1 MKALVLLC
9 VIAGAASAATIE
21 TVALQ
26 NAPSPEA
33 PFVYKKFDRP
43 AVSDAAGERVAVFAR
58 LAGKKCLFALDSAGS
73 GTTVVCVHDLTPDA
87 LHVFTKIAT
96 NLGDASIN
104 AASAV
109 AWAARYSAGRAG
121 VFRSGP
127 AVVADIGDPV
137 PVPGTGLLQAF
148 SYARITDADDV
159 LFVATI
165 SGGGA
170 VAQGIFRCSGGNGNC
185 SAASGGTGTLTALAL
200 VNDPVPD
207 RPGRAFCKFLE
218 LDASTYGATFRA
230 ATQLDCSDGGET
242 PAVGVFRRPVAG
254 PTATVALEGEACT
267 PTPIPGGT
275 TYLRLPSAPGISNGG
290 MVAFQGTTGGLL
302 VNNVVY
308 LCDPATCPAS
318 PATDGVA
325 QGDFDGN
332 GNMFRTFSPPDVSDA
347 GDVAFSAKV
356 SGPAGTRDALY
367 IRRFDDSLETIV
379 LADVTPVPSSS
390 PAAIFDQ
397 AFAPRMS
404 SAGKV
409 TFGGRIERNASPS
422 KLRGVFLF
430 E

>member
-1 MKALVLLC
+1 MKALVLFC
-9 VIAGAASAATIE
+9 AIAGVASAATIE

-33 PFVYKKFDRP
+33 AFVYKKFDRP
-43 AVSDAAGERVAVFAR
+43 AVSDAAGERVAAFAR
-58 LAGKKCLFALDSAGS
+58 LAGKKCLFALDATGS
-73 GTTVVCVHDLTPDA
+73 GTTVVCQKDLTPDG
-87 LHVFTKIAT
+87 LHVFTKVAT

-104 AASAV
+104 AASTV
-109 AWAARYSAGRAG
+109 AWAARVSAGRSG
-121 VFRSGP
+121 VYRSGP
-127 AVVADIGDPV
+127 AVVAEIGDPV
-137 PVPGTGLLQAF
+137 PAPGTGLLQAF

-165 SGGGA
+165 SGGT
-170 VAQGIFRCSGGNGNC
+170 VPQGIFRCGGGNGNC

-230 ATQLDCSDGGET
+230 ATQLDCSDAGET
-242 PAVGVFRRPVAG
+242 PAIGIFRRPAAG
-254 PTATVALEGEACT
+254 PIVTVALEGEACA
-267 PTPIPGGT
+267 PTPVPGGT
-275 TYLRLPSAPGISNGG
+275 TYLRLPSAPAIANGG

-318 PATDGVA
+318 AATDGVA

-332 GNMFRTFSPPDVSDA
+332 GNMFRTFSPPGVSDA
-347 GDVAFSAKV
+347 GDMAFSAKV

-367 IRRFDDSLETIV
+367 IRRFDDSLETV
-379 LADVTPVPSSS
+379 VFAEVTPVPGSS

-422 KLRGVFLF
+422 KLRGIFLF

>member
-1 MKALVLLC
+1 MKALVLFC
-9 VIAGAASAATIE
+9 AIAGVASAATIE

-43 AVSDAAGERVAVFAR
+43 AVSDAAGERVAAFAR
-58 LAGKKCLFALDSAGS
+58 LAGKKCLFALDATGS
-73 GTTVVCVHDLTPDA
+73 GTTVVCQKDLTPDG
-87 LHVFTKIAT
+87 LHVFTKVAT

-104 AASAV
+104 AASTV
-109 AWAARYSAGRAG
+109 AWAARVSAGRSG
-121 VFRSGP
+121 VYRSGP
-127 AVVADIGDPV
+127 AVVAEIGDPV
-137 PVPGTGLLQAF
+137 PAPGTGLLQAF

-165 SGGGA
+165 SGGT
-170 VAQGIFRCSGGNGNC
+170 VPQGIFRCGGGNGNC

-230 ATQLDCSDGGET
+230 ATQLDCSDAGET
-242 PAVGVFRRPVAG
+242 PAIGIFRRPAAG
-254 PTATVALEGEACT
+254 PIVTVALEGEACA
-267 PTPIPGGT
+267 PTPVPGGT
-275 TYLRLPSAPGISNGG
+275 TYLRLPSAPAIANGG

-318 PATDGVA
+318 AATDGVA

-332 GNMFRTFSPPDVSDA
+332 GNMFRTFSPPGVSDA
-347 GDVAFSAKV
+347 GDMAFSAKV

-367 IRRFDDSLETIV
+367 IRRFDDSLETV
-379 LADVTPVPSSS
+379 VFAEVTPVPGSS

-422 KLRGVFLF
+422 KLRGIFLF